1 MVIDTDGTLLPC
13 CEYKYPAPTYKSE
26 NNFTN
31 FDTWWTVENGA
42 LRQKMLNN
50 QHDDGCTYC
59 KNKESIPGQFH
70 LRLYHNKCYPIK
82 QDNYTPEIQQI
93 EIRFGNYC
101 NLKCLM
107 CGPYASSSLSEE
119 YVRNNELFSSNDF
132 KVYNVKTIRWWEE
145 PGALDKLYSMVQ
157 HVKSIH
163 MTGGE
168 PMMIPEVVDVL
179 NSIENTNVKVTF
191 NTNMTRFTEK
201 VFVALSRFKTV
212 GISASLE
219 GVGKHN
225 DYIRYGSKW
234 ETIVQ
239 AVDTIKKYPNIQ
251 LTIETVLQHSSIY
264 TLPDLIKYAKDN
276 NIKIHFNEVYTKSGY
291 GSGGYLTVNS
301 AAPEDV
307 EKFKSY
313 LKENPNP
320 TLESWINSYEFDSRQ
335 LAKFR
340 KFVEIT
346 DKIRGISFQ
355 QMFNP
360 TWI

>member
-1 MVIDTDGTLLPC
+1 MVIDTDGSMLPC
-13 CEYKYPAPTYKSE
+13 CEYKYPAPTHKSE
-26 NNFTN
+26 NNFSN
-31 FDTWWTVENGA
+31 FDTWWTVENEA

-191 NTNMTRFTEK
+191 NTNMTRFTKK

-276 NIKIHFNEVYTKSGY
+276 NIKIHFNEVYTNSGY
-291 GSGGYLTVNS
+291 GSGGYLTINS
-301 AAPEDV
+301 AAPDDV
-307 EKFKSY
+307 EKFKLY

-320 TLESWINSYEFDSRQ
+320 TLESWINSYKFDPEQ
-335 LAKFR
+335 HAKFR
-340 KFVEIT
+340 KFVGVT
-346 DKIRGISFQ
+346 DKIRGVSFQ

-360 TWI
+360 AWI